1 LISLSRY
8 AELFRVEGLRATLI
22 ASIVGRLPI
31 GIATLAILLFLQ
43 DRTGSFA
50 LAGATAALYV
60 LGLATVAPFLGRL
73 IDRFGPRPVLSAG
86 AVLYPCMMAAMVVL
100 ALADGAQGAVAFAAL
115 VAGASFPPI
124 TACMRSLYPRLVPD
138 PGLLRTAYSADAAL
152 VESVFILGPA
162 LVALFVAADFAYG
175 AVLFAAVC
183 AGAGNVVFLRSPAV
197 RGWVI
202 QPPAGRRS
210 LLGPLRSPPLLAV
223 FAANFL
229 YAFAFGLYELA
240 VTAFA
245 AERGVPAAA
254 GVILAL
260 ASVGSAAGV
269 IIYGSRDWKFSVSG
283 QFLANLGLMAAG
295 LLLIAP
301 VTNLY
306 LFGLLNV
313 IACATMAPAIASQS
327 LLVSR
332 LAAREMLAETFTWSA
347 TCLLAGISGG
357 IAAGG
362 LLAEYVAPSWIL
374 VSAALSTLMAM
385 AVVWAGVRDQVERRK
400 AKDESDPAF

>member
-1 LISLSRY
+1 MISLSRY
-8 AELFRVEGLRATLI
+8 TELFRVPGLAATLA

-43 DRTGSFA
+43 QRTGSFA
-50 LAGATAALYV
+50 LAGAAAALYV

-73 IDRFGPRPVLSAG
+73 IDRFGPRPVLSVG
-86 AVLYPCMMAAMVVL
+86 AVVYPCMMAALVVL
-100 ALADGAQGAVAFAAL
+100 ALAEGSHGWVAFAAL
-115 VAGASFPPI
+115 AAGASFPPI
-124 TACMRSLYPRLVPD
+124 TACMRSLYPRIVPD
-138 PGLLRTAYSADAAL
+138 AGLLQTAYSADAAL

-162 LVALFVAADFAYG
+162 LVALLVAVDFTHG

-183 AGAGNVVFLRSPAV
+183 AGAGNVLFLRSPAV
-197 RGWVI
+197 RNWVI

-210 LLGPLRSPPLLAV
+210 LLGPLRSPPLLALY
-223 FAANFL
+223 AANFL

-245 AERGVPAAA
+245 AERGMPAAA

-269 IIYGSRDWKFSVSG
+269 IVYGGRAWKISVTG
-283 QFLANLGLMAAG
+283 QFLANLGWMAAG
-295 LLLIAP
+295 LLLLAP

-306 LFGLLNV
+306 LFALLNV
-313 IACATMAPAIASQS
+313 VACATMAPAIASQS

-374 VSAALSTLMAM
+374 VSAAGSTLL
-385 AVVWAGVRDQVERRK
+385 AVAIVWFALRPVIE
-400 AKDESDPAF
+400 

>member
-1 LISLSRY
+1 MISFSRY
-8 AELFRVEGLRATLI
+8 TELFRVPGLSATLA
-22 ASIVGRLPI
+22 ASIIGRLPI

-43 DRTGSFA
+43 NRTGSFA
-50 LAGATAALYV
+50 LAGAAASLYV
-60 LGLATVAPFLGRL
+60 LGLAMVAPFLGRL
-73 IDRFGPRPVLSAG
+73 IDRFGPRPVLSVG
-86 AVLYPCMMAAMVVL
+86 AVVYPCMMVALIAL
-100 ALADGAQGAVAFAAL
+100 ALMGGGHGWVAFAAL
-115 VAGASFPPI
+115 AAGASFPPI
-124 TACMRSLYPRLVPD
+124 TACMRALYPRIVPD
-138 PGLLRTAYSADAAL
+138 AGLLQTAYSADAAL

-162 LVALFVAADFAYG
+162 LVAFFVAAGIAHG
-175 AVLFAAVC
+175 AVLLAAIC

-197 RGWVI
+197 RNWVI
-202 QPPAGRRS
+202 HPPAGRRS
-210 LLGPLRSPPLLAV
+210 LIGPLRSPPLLAL

-229 YAFAFGLYELA
+229 YAFAFGLYELG

-260 ASVGSAAGV
+260 ASVGSAMGV
-269 IIYGSRDWKFSVSG
+269 IAYGGRDWKIPVTG

-295 LLLIAP
+295 LLVIAL
-301 VTNLY
+301 VADLY
-306 LFGLLNV
+306 LFALANV
-313 IACATMAPAIASQS
+313 FACATMAPAIASQS

-362 LLAEYVAPSWIL
+362 VLAEYVASSWIL
-374 VSAALSTLMAM
+374 AAASLSTLLAM
-385 AVVWAGVRDQVERRK
+385 AIVWVGVQRQVASLK
-400 AKDESDPAF
+400 

>member
-1 LISLSRY
+1 MISLSRY
-8 AELFRVEGLRATLI
+8 TELFRVPGLGATLA
-22 ASIVGRLPI
+22 ASIIGRLPI
-31 GIATLAILLFLQ
+31 GLATLAILLFLQ
-43 DRTGSFA
+43 DRTRSFA
-50 LAGATAALYV
+50 LAGAAAALYV

-73 IDRFGPRPVLSAG
+73 IDRFGPRPVLSVG
-86 AVLYPCMMAAMVVL
+86 AVVYPCTLVALVVL
-100 ALADGAQGAVAFAAL
+100 VLMEGGHGWVAFAAL

-124 TACMRSLYPRLVPD
+124 TACMRALYPRIVPE
-138 PGLLRTAYSADAAL
+138 PGMLHAAYSADAAL
-152 VESVFILGPA
+152 VESVLILGPA
-162 LVALFVAADFAYG
+162 LVALFVAAGYPQG

-183 AGAGNVVFLRSPAV
+183 AGAGNVVFLGSPAV
-197 RGWVI
+197 RQWVV

-210 LLGPLRSPPLLAV
+210 LLGPLRSAPLLALY
-223 FAANFL
+223 AANFL

-245 AERGVPAAA
+245 AARGVPAAA

-260 ASVGSAAGV
+260 ASVGSAVGV
-269 IIYGSRDWKFSVSG
+269 IVYGGRDWKLSVTG
-283 QFLANLGLMAAG
+283 QFMANLGLMAAG

-306 LFGLLNV
+306 VFGLLNIV
-313 IACATMAPAIASQS
+313 ACATMAPAIASQS

-332 LAAREMLAETFTWSA
+332 LAAREMMAETFTWSA

-362 LLAEYVAPSWIL
+362 VLAEYVAPSWIL
-374 VSAALSTLMAM
+374 VSAAGSTLL
-385 AVVWAGVRDQVERRK
+385 AVTIVWFALRT
-400 AKDESDPAF
+400 SD

>member
-1 LISLSRY
+1 MISLSRY
-8 AELFRVEGLRATLI
+8 AELFRVPGVAATLA
-22 ASIVGRLPI
+22 ASGIGRLPI

-43 DRTGSFA
+43 ARTGSFA
-50 LAGATAALYV
+50 LAGAAAALYV

-73 IDRFGPRPVLSAG
+73 IDRFGPRPVLSVG
-86 AVLYPCMMAAMVVL
+86 AVVYPCMMVALIAL
-100 ALADGAQGAVAFAAL
+100 ALLDVSHGWIAL
-115 VAGASFPPI
+115 TALAAGASFPPI
-124 TACMRSLYPRLVPD
+124 TACMRALYPRLVPD
-138 PGLLRTAYSADAAL
+138 VGLLQTAYSADAAL

-162 LVALFVAADFAYG
+162 LVALFVAGGLTHG
-175 AVLFAAVC
+175 AVLLAAVC
-183 AGAGNVVFLRSPAV
+183 AAAGNVVFLRTPAV
-197 RGWVI
+197 RNWAI

-210 LLGPLRSPPLLAV
+210 LLGPLRSRPLLAL
-223 FAANFL
+223 FGANFL

-260 ASVGSAAGV
+260 ASVGSALGV
-269 IIYGSRDWKFSVSG
+269 IVYGGREWKSG
-283 QFLANLGLMAAG
+283 VTAQFLANLGLMAAG

-306 LFGLLNV
+306 LFAILNV
-313 IACATMAPAIASQS
+313 FACATMAPAIASQS
-327 LLVSR
+327 VLVSR

-362 LLAEYVAPSWIL
+362 VLAEYVAPSWIL
-374 VSAALSTLMAM
+374 ASAAGSTLL
-385 AVVWAGVRDQVERRK
+385 AVAIVWAAVK
-400 AKDESDPAF
+400 K

>member
-1 LISLSRY
+1 MISLSRY
-8 AELFRVEGLRATLI
+8 AELFRVPGLAATLA
-22 ASIVGRLPI
+22 ASIIGRLPI
-31 GIATLAILLFLQ
+31 GLATLAILLFLQ
-43 DRTGSFA
+43 SRTGSFA
-50 LAGATAALYV
+50 LAGAAASLYV

-73 IDRFGPRPVLSAG
+73 IDRFGPRPVLSVG
-86 AVLYPCMMAAMVVL
+86 AVVYPCMMLALIAL
-100 ALADGAQGAVAFAAL
+100 ALAGGGHAWVALAAL
-115 VAGASFPPI
+115 AAGASFPPI
-124 TACMRSLYPRLVPD
+124 TACMRSLYPRVVPD
-138 PGLLRTAYSADAAL
+138 AGLLQTAYSTDAAL
-152 VESVFILGPA
+152 VEAVFILGPA
-162 LVALFVAADFAYG
+162 LVALFVAVDFPHG

-197 RGWVI
+197 RGWVVH
-202 QPPAGRRS
+202 PPSGPRS

-223 FAANFL
+223 YAANFL

-245 AERGVPAAA
+245 AERGMPAAA

-269 IIYGSRDWKFSVSG
+269 IVYGGRDWRVSVTG

-306 LFGLLNV
+306 VFAALNV

-362 LLAEYVAPSWIL
+362 VLAECVAPSWIL
-374 VSAALSTLMAM
+374 ASAALSTLLAM
-385 AVVWAGVRDQVERRK
+385 AIVWVGVRRQVESLK
-400 AKDESDPAF
+400 

>member
-1 LISLSRY
+1 MISLSRY
-8 AELFRVEGLRATLI
+8 AELFRVPGVAATLA
-22 ASIVGRLPI
+22 ASGIGRLPI

-43 DRTGSFA
+43 ARTGSFA
-50 LAGATAALYV
+50 LAGAAAALYV

-73 IDRFGPRPVLSAG
+73 IDRFGPRPVLSVG
-86 AVLYPCMMAAMVVL
+86 AVVYPCMMVALIAL
-100 ALADGAQGAVAFAAL
+100 ALLDVSHGWIAL
-115 VAGASFPPI
+115 TALAAGASFPPI
-124 TACMRSLYPRLVPD
+124 TACMRALYPRLVPD
-138 PGLLRTAYSADAAL
+138 VGLLQTAYSADAAL

-162 LVALFVAADFAYG
+162 LVALFVAGGLTHG
-175 AVLFAAVC
+175 AVLLAAVC
-183 AGAGNVVFLRSPAV
+183 AAAGNVVFLRTPAV
-197 RGWVI
+197 RNWAI

-210 LLGPLRSPPLLAV
+210 LLGPLRSPPLLAL
-223 FAANFL
+223 FGANFL

-260 ASVGSAAGV
+260 ASVGSALGV
-269 IIYGSRDWKFSVSG
+269 IVYGGREWKSG
-283 QFLANLGLMAAG
+283 VTAQFLANLGLMAAG

-306 LFGLLNV
+306 LFAILNV
-313 IACATMAPAIASQS
+313 FACATMAPAIASQS
-327 LLVSR
+327 VLVSR

-362 LLAEYVAPSWIL
+362 VLAEYVAPSWIL
-374 VSAALSTLMAM
+374 ASAAGSTLL
-385 AVVWAGVRDQVERRK
+385 AVAIVWAAVK
-400 AKDESDPAF
+400 K

>member
-1 LISLSRY
+1 M
-8 AELFRVEGLRATLI
+8 FRVPGLLATLV

-43 DRTGSFA
+43 GRTGSFA
-50 LAGATAALYV
+50 LAGVAAALYV

-86 AVLYPCMMAAMVVL
+86 AVIYPCMMVALVVL
-100 ALADGAQGAVAFAAL
+100 ALADGAQTWVAFAAL

-124 TACMRSLYPRLVPD
+124 TACMRALYPRVVPD
-138 PGLLRTAYSADAAL
+138 VGLLQTAYSADAAL

-162 LVALFVAADFAYG
+162 RGALFVAAGYAHG
-175 AVLFAAVC
+175 AVLLAAVC

-197 RGWVI
+197 RNWVI

-210 LLGPLRSPPLLAV
+210 MLGPLRSPPLLALY
-223 FAANFL
+223 AANFL

-269 IIYGSRDWKFSVSG
+269 IVYGGRNWKWSVTD

-295 LLLIAP
+295 LLVIAP

-306 LFGLLNV
+306 GFALLNV
-313 IACATMAPAIASQS
+313 VACATMAPAIASQS
-327 LLVSR
+327 VLVSR

-374 VSAALSTLMAM
+374 VSAALSTLL
-385 AVVWAGVRDQVERRK
+385 AVAIVWGVLRD
-400 AKDESDPAF
+400 

>member
-1 LISLSRY
+1 MISLSRY
-8 AELFRVEGLRATLI
+8 TELFRVPGLGATLA
-22 ASIVGRLPI
+22 ASMIGRLPI

-43 DRTGSFA
+43 DRTRSFA
-50 LAGATAALYV
+50 LAGAAAALYV

-73 IDRFGPRPVLSAG
+73 IDRFGPRPVLSVG
-86 AVLYPCMMAAMVVL
+86 AVVYPCMMVALVAL
-100 ALADGAQGAVAFAAL
+100 ALLGGSHGWIALAAL
-115 VAGASFPPI
+115 VAGAAFPPI
-124 TACMRSLYPRLVPD
+124 TACMRALYPRIVPD
-138 PGLLRTAYSADAAL
+138 AGLLQTAYSADAAL

-162 LVALFVAADFAYG
+162 LVALFVAGGLAYG

-183 AGAGNVVFLRSPAV
+183 AGAGNVVFLRTPTV
-197 RGWVI
+197 RNWTI
-202 QPPAGRRS
+202 QAAAGRRS
-210 LLGPLRSPPLLAV
+210 LLGPLRSPPLLAL
-223 FAANFL
+223 FTANFL

-269 IIYGSRDWKFSVSG
+269 IVYGGRDWRIPVTG

-295 LLLIAP
+295 LLLLALI
-301 VTNLY
+301 TDLY
-306 LFGLLNV
+306 LFAVLNV
-313 IACATMAPAIASQS
+313 FACATMAPAIASQS

-332 LAAREMLAETFTWSA
+332 LAARDMLAETFTWSA
-347 TCLLAGISGG
+347 TCLLAGVSGG

-362 LLAEYVAPSWIL
+362 VLAEYVAPSWIL
-374 VSAALSTLMAM
+374 ACAALSTLL
-385 AVVWAGVRDQVERRK
+385 AVAIVWIGVRRTSDERRVQSG
-400 AKDESDPAF
+400 E

>member
-1 LISLSRY
+1 MISFSRY
-8 AELFRVEGLRATLI
+8 TELFRVPGLAATLA

-43 DRTGSFA
+43 QRTGSFA
-50 LAGATAALYV
+50 LAGAAAALYV

-73 IDRFGPRPVLSAG
+73 IDRFGPRPVLSVG
-86 AVLYPCMMAAMVVL
+86 AVVYPCMMAALVVL
-100 ALADGAQGAVAFAAL
+100 ALAEGSHGWVAFAAL
-115 VAGASFPPI
+115 AAGASFPPI
-124 TACMRSLYPRLVPD
+124 TACMRSLYPRIVPD
-138 PGLLRTAYSADAAL
+138 AGLLQTAYSADAAL

-162 LVALFVAADFAYG
+162 LVALLVAVDFTHG

-183 AGAGNVVFLRSPAV
+183 AGAGNVLFLRSPAV
-197 RGWVI
+197 RNWVI

-210 LLGPLRSPPLLAV
+210 LLGPLRSPPLLALY
-223 FAANFL
+223 AANFL

-245 AERGVPAAA
+245 AERGMPAAA

-269 IIYGSRDWKFSVSG
+269 IVYGGRAWKFSVTG
-283 QFLANLGLMAAG
+283 QFLANLGWMAAG
-295 LLLIAP
+295 LLLLAP

-306 LFGLLNV
+306 LFALLNV
-313 IACATMAPAIASQS
+313 VACATMAPAIASQS

-374 VSAALSTLMAM
+374 VSAAGSTLL
-385 AVVWAGVRDQVERRK
+385 AVTIVWGMLRG
-400 AKDESDPAF
+400 

>member
-8 AELFRVEGLRATLI
+8 AELFRVPGLAATLA
-22 ASIVGRLPI
+22 ASIIGRLPI

-43 DRTGSFA
+43 NRTGSFA
-50 LAGATAALYV
+50 LAGAAASLYV

-73 IDRFGPRPVLSAG
+73 IDRFGPRPVLSVG
-86 AVLYPCMMAAMVVL
+86 AVVYPCMMIALVAL
-100 ALADGAQGAVAFAAL
+100 ALMEGGQGWVAFAAL
-115 VAGASFPPI
+115 IAGASFPPI
-124 TACMRSLYPRLVPD
+124 TACMRALYPRLVPD
-138 PGLLRTAYSADAAL
+138 VGMLHTAYSADAAL

-162 LVALFVAADFAYG
+162 LVALFVAAGYPQG

-183 AGAGNVVFLRSPAV
+183 AGAGNLVFLRSPAA
-197 RGWVI
+197 RNWVI

-210 LLGPLRSPPLLAV
+210 LLGPLRSPPLLALY
-223 FAANFL
+223 AANFL

-260 ASVGSAAGV
+260 ASVGSAVGV
-269 IIYGSRDWKFSVSG
+269 IVYGGREWKLSVTG

-295 LLLIAP
+295 LLVIAP

-306 LFGLLNV
+306 LFALLNV

-374 VSAALSTLMAM
+374 VSAAFSTLL
-385 AVVWAGVRDQVERRK
+385 AVAIVWFALRT
-400 AKDESDPAF
+400 SD

>member
-1 LISLSRY
+1 MISFSRY
-8 AELFRVEGLRATLI
+8 TELFRVPGLAATLA

-43 DRTGSFA
+43 QRTGSFA
-50 LAGATAALYV
+50 LAGAAAALYV

-73 IDRFGPRPVLSAG
+73 IDRFGPRPVLSVG
-86 AVLYPCMMAAMVVL
+86 AAVYPCMMAALVVL
-100 ALADGAQGAVAFAAL
+100 ALAEGSHGWVAFAAL
-115 VAGASFPPI
+115 AAGASFPPI
-124 TACMRSLYPRLVPD
+124 TACMRSLYPRIVPD
-138 PGLLRTAYSADAAL
+138 AGLLQTAYSADAAL

-162 LVALFVAADFAYG
+162 LVALLVAVDFTHG

-183 AGAGNVVFLRSPAV
+183 AGAGNVLFLRSPAV
-197 RGWVI
+197 RNWVI

-210 LLGPLRSPPLLAV
+210 LLGPLRSPPLLALY
-223 FAANFL
+223 AANFL

-245 AERGVPAAA
+245 AERGMPAAA

-269 IIYGSRDWKFSVSG
+269 IVYGGRAWKFSVTG
-283 QFLANLGLMAAG
+283 QFLANLGWMAAG
-295 LLLIAP
+295 LLLLAP

-306 LFGLLNV
+306 LFALLNV
-313 IACATMAPAIASQS
+313 VACATMAPAIASQS

-374 VSAALSTLMAM
+374 VSAAGSTLL
-385 AVVWAGVRDQVERRK
+385 AVAIVWGGVRQQG
-400 AKDESDPAF
+400 

>member
-1 LISLSRY
+1 M
-8 AELFRVEGLRATLI
+8 FRVPGLRATLA

-50 LAGATAALYV
+50 LAGAAAALYV

-73 IDRFGPRPVLSAG
+73 IDRFGPRPVLSVGAG
-86 AVLYPCMMAAMVVL
+86 VYPCMMVALIAL
-100 ALADGAQGAVAFAAL
+100 ALMESAQGWVAFAAL
-115 VAGASFPPI
+115 IAGASFPPI
-124 TACMRSLYPRLVPD
+124 TACMRALYPRLVPD
-138 PGLLRTAYSADAAL
+138 VGLLQTAYSADAAL

-162 LVALFVAADFAYG
+162 LVALFVAAGFAYG
-175 AVLFAAVC
+175 AVLFAALC

-197 RGWVI
+197 RSWVI
-202 QPPAGRRS
+202 QPKGGRRS
-210 LLGPLRSPPLLAV
+210 LLGPLRSPPLLALYS
-223 FAANFL
+223 ANFF

-269 IIYGSRDWKFSVSG
+269 IIYGGRDWKFSVTG

-306 LFGLLNV
+306 LFAVLNV
-313 IACATMAPAIASQS
+313 VACATMAPAIASQS

-362 LLAEYVAPSWIL
+362 VLAEYVAPSWIL
-374 VSAALSTLMAM
+374 VSAAASTLLAV
-385 AVVWAGVRDQVERRK
+385 AVVWLALGRR
-400 AKDESDPAF
+400 ES

>member
-1 LISLSRY
+1 MISLSRY
-8 AELFRVEGLRATLI
+8 AELFRVPGVAATLA
-22 ASIVGRLPI
+22 ASGIGRLPI

-43 DRTGSFA
+43 ARTGSFA
-50 LAGATAALYV
+50 LAGAAAALYV

-73 IDRFGPRPVLSAG
+73 IDRFGPRPVLSVG
-86 AVLYPCMMAAMVVL
+86 AVVYPCMMVALIAL
-100 ALADGAQGAVAFAAL
+100 ALLDVSHGWIAL
-115 VAGASFPPI
+115 TALAAGASFPPI
-124 TACMRSLYPRLVPD
+124 TACMRALYPRLVPD
-138 PGLLRTAYSADAAL
+138 VGLLQTAYSADAAL

-162 LVALFVAADFAYG
+162 LVALFVAGGLTHG
-175 AVLFAAVC
+175 AVLLAAVC
-183 AGAGNVVFLRSPAV
+183 AAAGNVVFLRTPAV
-197 RGWVI
+197 RNWAI

-210 LLGPLRSPPLLAV
+210 LLGPLRSPPLLAL
-223 FAANFL
+223 FGANFL

-260 ASVGSAAGV
+260 ASVGSALGV
-269 IIYGSRDWKFSVSG
+269 IVYGGREWKSG
-283 QFLANLGLMAAG
+283 VTAQFLANLGLMSAG

-306 LFGLLNV
+306 LFAILNV
-313 IACATMAPAIASQS
+313 FACATMAPAIASQS
-327 LLVSR
+327 VLVSR

-362 LLAEYVAPSWIL
+362 VLAEYVAPSWIL
-374 VSAALSTLMAM
+374 ASAAGSTLL
-385 AVVWAGVRDQVERRK
+385 AVAIVWAAVK
-400 AKDESDPAF
+400 K

>member
-1 LISLSRY
+1 MISLSRY
-8 AELFRVEGLRATLI
+8 AELFRVPDLRATLA
-22 ASIVGRLPI
+22 ASAIGRLPI

-43 DRTGSFA
+43 SRTGSFA
-50 LAGATAALYV
+50 LAGAAASLYV

-73 IDRFGPRPVLSAG
+73 IDRFGPRPVLAVG
-86 AVLYPCMMAAMVVL
+86 AVVYPCMMVALVTL
-100 ALADGAQGAVAFAAL
+100 ALQGGSHGWIALTAL

-124 TACMRSLYPRLVPD
+124 TACMRALYPRLVPD
-138 PGLLRTAYSADAAL
+138 AGLLQTAYSADAAL

-162 LVALFVAADFAYG
+162 LVASFVAGGLTYG

-183 AGAGNVVFLRSPAV
+183 AAVGNAVFLRTPAV
-197 RGWVI
+197 RNWAI
-202 QPPAGRRS
+202 QRPAGRRS
-210 LLGPLRSPPLLAV
+210 LLGPLRSPPLLAL

-269 IIYGSRDWKFSVSG
+269 IVYGGRDWKLSVTG
-283 QFLANLGLMAAG
+283 QFLANLGLMATG

-306 LFGLLNV
+306 LFAILNV
-313 IACATMAPAIASQS
+313 FACATMAPAIASQS

-332 LAAREMLAETFTWSA
+332 LAVREMLAETFTWSA

-362 LLAEYVAPSWIL
+362 VLAEHVAPSWIL
-374 VSAALSTLMAM
+374 VSAAGSTLL
-385 AVVWAGVRDQVERRK
+385 AVAIVWFALRPRD
-400 AKDESDPAF
+400 

>member
-1 LISLSRY
+1 
-8 AELFRVEGLRATLI
+8 
-22 ASIVGRLPI
+22 
-31 GIATLAILLFLQ
+31 
-43 DRTGSFA
+43 
-50 LAGATAALYV
+50 
-60 LGLATVAPFLGRL
+60 
-73 IDRFGPRPVLSAG
+73 
-86 AVLYPCMMAAMVVL
+86 
-100 ALADGAQGAVAFAAL
+100 
-115 VAGASFPPI
+115 
-124 TACMRSLYPRLVPD
+124 MRSLYPRLVPD

-162 LVALFVAADFAYG
+162 LVALFVAAEFAYG

-223 FAANFL
+223 YAANFL

-374 VSAALSTLMAM
+374 VSAALSTLVAM
-385 AVVWAGVRDQVERRK
+385 AVVWLALRS
-400 AKDESDPAF
+400 SD

>member
-1 LISLSRY
+1 MISLSRY
-8 AELFRVEGLRATLI
+8 AELSRVPGLGATLA
-22 ASIVGRLPI
+22 ASIIGRLPI

-43 DRTGSFA
+43 DRTRSLA
-50 LAGATAALYV
+50 LAGVAAALYV

-73 IDRFGPRPVLSAG
+73 IDRFGPRPVLSVG
-86 AVLYPCMMAAMVVL
+86 AVVYPFMLV
-100 ALADGAQGAVAFAAL
+100 ALVSVALMEGGHGWVAFAAL
-115 VAGASFPPI
+115 AAGASFPPI
-124 TACMRSLYPRLVPD
+124 TACMRALYPRVVPD
-138 PGLLRTAYSADAAL
+138 AGLLQTAYSADAAL

-162 LVALFVAADFAYG
+162 LVALFVAAGYAHG
-175 AVLFAAVC
+175 AVLLAAVC

-197 RGWVI
+197 RNWVI

-210 LLGPLRSPPLLAV
+210 LLGPLRSLPLLAV
-223 FAANFL
+223 YAANFL
-229 YAFAFGLYELA
+229 YAVAFGLYELA

-245 AERGVPAAA
+245 AQRGMPAAA

-269 IIYGSRDWKFSVSG
+269 IVYGGRDWKWSVTG

-295 LLLIAP
+295 LLVIAP

-306 LFGLLNV
+306 LFALLNLV
-313 IACATMAPAIASQS
+313 ACSTMAPAIATQS

-374 VSAALSTLMAM
+374 VSAAGSTLLAV
-385 AVVWAGVRDQVERRK
+385 AVVWFALRNRE
-400 AKDESDPAF
+400 

>member
-1 LISLSRY
+1 MISLSRY
-8 AELFRVEGLRATLI
+8 TELFRVPGLGATLA
-22 ASIVGRLPI
+22 ASIIGRLPI

-43 DRTGSFA
+43 DRTRSFA
-50 LAGATAALYV
+50 LAGAAAALYV

-73 IDRFGPRPVLSAG
+73 IDRFGPRPVLSVG
-86 AVLYPCMMAAMVVL
+86 AVVYPCMLVALVVL
-100 ALADGAQGAVAFAAL
+100 ALEGGHGWVAFAAL

-124 TACMRSLYPRLVPD
+124 TACMRALYPRVVPD
-138 PGLLRTAYSADAAL
+138 GGLLQTAYSADAAL

-162 LVALFVAADFAYG
+162 LVALFVAAGYAHG

-197 RGWVI
+197 RNWVI

-210 LLGPLRSPPLLAV
+210 LLGPLRSPPLLALY
-223 FAANFL
+223 AANFL

-269 IIYGSRDWKFSVSG
+269 IVYGGRDWKWSVTG

-295 LLLIAP
+295 LLVIAP

-306 LFGLLNV
+306 VFALLNV
-313 IACATMAPAIASQS
+313 VACATMAPAIASQS
-327 LLVSR
+327 VLVSR

-374 VSAALSTLMAM
+374 VSAALSTLL
-385 AVVWAGVRDQVERRK
+385 AVAIVWFALGSRK
-400 AKDESDPAF
+400 SEIVNRKS

>member
-1 LISLSRY
+1 MISLSRY
-8 AELFRVEGLRATLI
+8 TELFRIPGLAATLA

-43 DRTGSFA
+43 QRTGSFA
-50 LAGATAALYV
+50 LAGAAAALYV

-73 IDRFGPRPVLSAG
+73 IDRFGPRPVLSVG
-86 AVLYPCMMAAMVVL
+86 AVVYPCMMAALVVL
-100 ALADGAQGAVAFAAL
+100 ALAEGSHGWVAIAAL
-115 VAGASFPPI
+115 AAGASFPPI
-124 TACMRSLYPRLVPD
+124 TACMRSLYPRIVPD
-138 PGLLRTAYSADAAL
+138 AGLLQTAYSADAAL

-162 LVALFVAADFAYG
+162 LVALLVAVDFTHG

-183 AGAGNVVFLRSPAV
+183 AGAGNVLFLRSPAV
-197 RGWVI
+197 RNWVI
-202 QPPAGRRS
+202 QPLVGRRS
-210 LLGPLRSPPLLAV
+210 LLGPLRSPPLLALY
-223 FAANFL
+223 AANFL
-229 YAFAFGLYELA
+229 YACAFGLYELA

-245 AERGVPAAA
+245 AERGMPAAA

-269 IIYGSRDWKFSVSG
+269 IVYGGRAWKFSVTG
-283 QFLANLGLMAAG
+283 QFLANLGWMAAG
-295 LLLIAP
+295 LLLLAP

-306 LFGLLNV
+306 LFALLNV
-313 IACATMAPAIASQS
+313 VACATMAPAIASQS

-374 VSAALSTLMAM
+374 VSAALSTLL
-385 AVVWAGVRDQVERRK
+385 AVAIVWFALGRR
-400 AKDESDPAF
+400 ES

>member
-1 LISLSRY
+1 M
-8 AELFRVEGLRATLI
+8 V
-22 ASIVGRLPI
+22 
-31 GIATLAILLFLQ
+31 
-43 DRTGSFA
+43 
-50 LAGATAALYV
+50 
-60 LGLATVAPFLGRL
+60 
-73 IDRFGPRPVLSAG
+73 
-86 AVLYPCMMAAMVVL
+86 YPCMMVALVVL
-100 ALADGAQGAVAFAAL
+100 TLMGGGHGWVAFAAL
-115 VAGASFPPI
+115 IAGASFPPI
-124 TACMRSLYPRLVPD
+124 TACMRALYPRLVPEG
-138 PGLLRTAYSADAAL
+138 GLLQTAYSADAAL

-162 LVALFVAADFAYG
+162 LVALFVAAGYTYG
-175 AVLFAAVC
+175 AVLLAAVC
-183 AGAGNVVFLRSPAV
+183 AGAGNMVFLRSPAV
-197 RGWVI
+197 RNWAI

-210 LLGPLRSPPLLAV
+210 LLGPLRSPPLLAL

-260 ASVGSAAGV
+260 ASVGSALGV
-269 IIYGSRDWKFSVSG
+269 IVYGGRDWKIGVSG

-306 LFGLLNV
+306 LFAILNV
-313 IACATMAPAIASQS
+313 FACATMAPAIASQS

-347 TCLLAGISGG
+347 TCLLTGISCG

-362 LLAEYVAPSWIL
+362 VLAEYVAPSWIL
-374 VSAALSTLMAM
+374 VGAAGSTLLAV
-385 AVVWAGVRDQVERRK
+385 AVVWLALARR
-400 AKDESDPAF
+400 E